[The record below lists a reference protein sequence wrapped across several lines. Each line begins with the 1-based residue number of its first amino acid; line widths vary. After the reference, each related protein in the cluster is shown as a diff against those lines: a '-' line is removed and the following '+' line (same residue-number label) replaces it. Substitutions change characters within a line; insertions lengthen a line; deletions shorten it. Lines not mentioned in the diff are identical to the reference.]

1 MRKLSLPAVG
11 WIAMSMLWTLDLIA
25 QSGSSD
31 VIKVTKTQILI
42 GNKSIAESD
51 FANTYV
57 ISQLSEELAKNKSD
71 QITIDAEQDV
81 PFIVL
86 LKVIITVGRNN
97 CSKIKLKSGNE
108 IFAIQLPGFVK
119 DESNKPFSL
128 KVVITNN
135 GITLADNGKLFE
147 EHQSIA
153 KLTSG
158 EYDMEKLKTVLGEAS
173 DKMKEKGLWDRHMT
187 ILTAEDETT
196 YETVTITL
204 RAVYAIE
211 PGIKYENE
219 TWHNT
224 IGFGRIVK

>member
-1 MRKLSLPAVG
+1 MRKLRLPAVG
-11 WIAMSMLWTLDLIA
+11 WIAMSMLWTIDLIA

-42 GNKSIAESD
+42 GTKSIAESD

-81 PFIVL
+81 PFMVL
-86 LKVIITVGRNN
+86 LKVIATAGRNN
-97 CSKIKLKSGNE
+97 CSKIKLKNGNE
-108 IFAIQLPGFVK
+108 IFAIQLPAFVK

-128 KVVITNN
+128 KVLISKN
-135 GITLADNGKLFE
+135 GIDIADNGKLFDSN
-147 EHQSIA
+147 QNIA
-153 KLTSG
+153 NSASG
-158 EYDMEKLKTVLGEAS
+158 EYDMEKLKNVLVQAS
-173 DKMKEKGLWDRHMT
+173 DKMKEKGLWDHHMT

-196 YETVTITL
+196 YETVTNTL

-211 PGIKYENE
+211 PGIKDENE

-224 IGFGRIVK
+224 IGFGRIIK